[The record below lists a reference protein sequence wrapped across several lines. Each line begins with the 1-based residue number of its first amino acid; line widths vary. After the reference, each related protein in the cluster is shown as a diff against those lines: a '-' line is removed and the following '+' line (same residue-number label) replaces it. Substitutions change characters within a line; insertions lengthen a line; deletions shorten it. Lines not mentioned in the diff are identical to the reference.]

1 MVFRKYTEKISI
13 CEGGLQEPLESLDI
27 WSNDSFLQLADMI
40 MYKE

>member
-1 MVFRKYTEKISI
+1 MSKMWLFEHD
-13 CEGGLQEPLESLDI
+13 SLDI